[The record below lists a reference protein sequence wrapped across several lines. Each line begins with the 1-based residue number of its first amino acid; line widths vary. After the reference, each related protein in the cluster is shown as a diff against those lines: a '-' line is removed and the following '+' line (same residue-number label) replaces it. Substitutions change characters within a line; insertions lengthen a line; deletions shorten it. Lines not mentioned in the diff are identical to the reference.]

1 MKKSFITDEDKEDLK
16 SYHYLMKFFEEEIPK
31 NAGAMFYFTLTYEG
45 DLEQRNKMLDLKVK
59 LESKNLI

>member
-31 NAGAMFYFTLTYEG
+31 NAGAMFGTTK
-45 DLEQRNKMLDLKVK
+45 QNVRLKG
-59 LESKNLI
+59 